1 MLSLIATVTVA
12 SRHFMTT
19 LYSIGQMAKT
29 GHCKVQTIR
38 YYEEIG
44 LLDKAKRSAGNQR
57 IYNQSQIDRLK
68 FIRHSRELGFSLDQI
83 REILSLSDQP
93 SHGCQDVDD
102 IARNHLLDVDS
113 KIKRL
118 QGMKKELK
126 RMINQCNGDQ
136 IADCRIIEVLSDHH
150 LCTVSEH
157 KK

>member
-1 MLSLIATVTVA
+1 
-12 SRHFMTT
+12 MTT

-38 YYEEIG
+38 YYEEVG
-44 LLDKAKRSAGNQR
+44 LLAKAQRNAGNQR
-57 IYNQSQIDRLK
+57 IYSQVQRDRLK
-68 FIRHSRELGFSLDQI
+68 FIRHSRELGFSIDQI
-83 REILSLSDQP
+83 RDILSLSDQP
-93 SHGCQDVDD
+93 SHSCAEVDE
-102 IARNHLLDVDS
+102 IARNHLHDVDS

-126 RMINQCNGDQ
+126 RMIKQCSGDQ

-150 LCTVSEH
+150 LCMANVH